1 MPGALPGPP
10 HPRILM
16 SLRSLHARRSALAAL
31 AGALLA
37 IGCARAAPPM
47 PAPALGDVRF
57 LLVNDVYVLDTLRD
71 GSGGLARVARLRDSL
86 ARDGGAIFVLAG
98 DVLSP
103 SLLSKWYAGRQMVEG
118 FDAAGLD
125 YATFG
130 NHEFELPRDTLVA
143 RIAASRFRWLSANC
157 TLADSAATPFPGV
170 RRWDTLTVHGTR
182 VGIFGVT
189 LQGGYARYVRCTDP
203 DSAAHRAIAE
213 LRRAGAM
220 LVVGLTH
227 QNVEADSALLAREP
241 DLDVILG
248 GHEHTWQRATVAG
261 RRVLKADANSR
272 SAQVVTMRA
281 GSGLRWIAL
290 DTLVVVG
297 RGMPMEAGTARVV
310 AAWRDT
316 LVHRLGP
323 EHIVGVLP
331 APLDLRD
338 GPLRSQEV
346 PFGDLVTDAMRAGT
360 GADVA
365 LINGGAMRLDDI
377 IRAGPVSSWQI
388 ESAFL
393 FADET
398 RVVTF
403 PLTGARLREVLE
415 TAVTNANY
423 GRGGYL
429 QLSGVSF
436 AFDLS
441 RPERQRIVGDLRR
454 TDGRVIAPGDT
465 LRVAFVTYPACLGG
479 DGYDIPEARDGDAC
493 KRAGEGPRTVDLL
506 LGHLRAMPG
515 GTIAIPPSD
524 RVRRIR

>member
-1 MPGALPGPP
+1 MHLSLP
-10 HPRILM
+10 
-16 SLRSLHARRSALAAL
+16 ARRSTLAAL
-31 AGALLA
+31 LLALLA
-37 IGCARAAPPM
+37 AGCARGAPRA
-47 PAPALGDVRF
+47 PAPAPGAVRF

-103 SLLSKWYAGRQMVEG
+103 SLLSKWFGGRQMVEG
-118 FDAAGLD
+118 FNAARLE

-130 NHEFELPRDTLVA
+130 NHEFELPRDTLIA

-157 TLADSAATPFPGV
+157 TQADSASTPFPGV
-170 RRWDTLTVHGTR
+170 RPWDTLTVHGTR

-189 LQGGYARYVRCTDP
+189 LQGGYARYVRCADP
-203 DSAAHRAIAE
+203 DTAAHRAIAE

-241 DLDVILG
+241 DLDLILG
-248 GHEHTWQRATVAG
+248 GHEHTWHRVTVAG

-272 SAQVVTMRA
+272 SAQVVAMRP
-281 GSGLRWIAL
+281 GSGLRWLAF
-290 DTLVVVG
+290 DTLVAVG
-297 RGMPMEAGTARVV
+297 RGMPDDAHTARVV

-316 LVHRLGP
+316 LVRRLGP
-323 EHIVGVLP
+323 ERIVGVLP

-338 GPLRSQEV
+338 GPLRSQET
-346 PFGDLVTDAMRAGT
+346 PFGDLVADAMRAGT

-398 RVVTF
+398 RAITF

-415 TAVTNANY
+415 QALTNANY

-429 QLSGVSF
+429 QLSGVTF
-436 AFDLS
+436 DFDLS

-454 TDGRVIAPGDT
+454 PDGRPIAPGDT
-465 LRVAFVTYPACLGG
+465 LTVAFVTYPACLRG

-493 KRAGEGPRTVDLL
+493 RQAGSAPRTVDLL
-506 LGHLRAMPG
+506 LRHLRSMPG
-515 GTIAIPPSD
+515 DTITIPPVN
-524 RVRRIR
+524 RVRR